1 MISEDGFS
9 VKLIQH
15 EAMFGLTAEL
25 NRVYFA
31 TKCGIVNGR
40 LIVHCKDGMELNIPA
55 DKVTFIENYK
65 QEVV

>member
-1 MISEDGFS
+1 MIDPNGFY

-15 EAMFGLTAEL
+15 EAVFGPTSDL

-31 TKCGIVNGR
+31 TRCAIVDGR

-65 QEVV
+65 Q